1 MEQAWVPSLGSD
13 RGGRTLGWQR
23 EARRGWGLCGRAD
36 GGAPG
41 HGCLCWPRRRAG
53 LPSSRGLS
61 GRGSPCGLCPPAP
74 ALRDGSPAWGPAGCK
89 QIWPF
94 CSVSHV
100 TEAALLRVGTEAG
113 GGCLRGSLLL
123 LWPVSPPFW
132 GLLARVAILTLSP
145 APELSAWPPPTVQ
158 RQSAGLMRALGRPGS
173 GRALSQSSPPPLRLS
188 LLRIELSE
196 PRKEL
201 TAGTVD

>member
-1 MEQAWVPSLGSD
+1 MGSSFAASALSAQASDLSSQAGSGWSEPGSPLGSD

-23 EARRGWGLCGRAD
+23 EARRGRGPCGRAD

-41 HGCLCWPRRRAG
+41 HGCLCWPRPCLGHSPAAPSRWRAG

-74 ALRDGSPAWGPAGCK
+74 ALRDGSPARGPAGCK

-100 TEAALLRVGTEAG
+100 TEAALLPVGTEARG
-113 GGCLRGSLLL
+113 GG
-123 LWPVSPPFW
+123 V
-132 GLLARVAILTLSP
+132 
-145 APELSAWPPPTVQ
+145 SAWQPFAAV
-158 RQSAGLMRALGRPGS
+158 ACV
-173 GRALSQSSPPPLRLS
+173 SSLFGGCWHGWPS
-188 LLRIELSE
+188 
-196 PRKEL
+196 
-201 TAGTVD
+201 